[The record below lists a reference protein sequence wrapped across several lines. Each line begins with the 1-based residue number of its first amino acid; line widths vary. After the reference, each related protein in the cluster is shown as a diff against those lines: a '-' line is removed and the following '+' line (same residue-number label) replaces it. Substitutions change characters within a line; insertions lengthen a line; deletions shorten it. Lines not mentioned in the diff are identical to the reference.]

1 MVCTWLLPWLDIEN
15 GGERQRLG
23 VKFVMTHFFYLF
35 NAKAYMTGKSAFANL
50 EQCKGLLFIAAVI
63 FLGQVAL
70 TEMPG
75 LQGFFNIAPGGV
87 RVADWLIITA
97 GSFLVLGVREVWR
110 LFKK

>member
-1 MVCTWLLPWLDIEN
+1 
-15 GGERQRLG
+15 
-23 VKFVMTHFFYLF
+23 
-35 NAKAYMTGKSAFANL
+35 MTGKSAFANL

-70 TEMPG
+70 IEMPG